1 MTFSNKRLYVTNEMN
16 IFLIVV
22 DTTHLVVFIFPLHR
36 IFYKQ
41 SSDWWSLGHQNV
53 SWVGLCVILS
63 PRWNIILPESI
74 MCIMHNA
81 YDKSHS
87 FYLAACTALSWTC
100 GSVLDAF
107 STMDCSDWLVGFS
120 VSSESVLSW
129 TGTFL
134 LFNTCWSL

>member
-1 MTFSNKRLYVTNEMN
+1 MKYYIARK
-16 IFLIVV
+16 
-22 DTTHLVVFIFPLHR
+22 H
-36 IFYKQ
+36 
-41 SSDWWSLGHQNV
+41 NV
-53 SWVGLCVILS
+53 
-63 PRWNIILPESI
+63 
-74 MCIMHNA
+74 HNA

-134 LFNTCWSL
+134 LFNTCWSLLFYMTWQYIKPYNYIHKFLSSQINARKKITIYFKMLRICHNVHSIVTSTQWQLESLICEIQTSNQL